1 MARQMKL
8 FLIRHGETVDNVAQV
23 YAGSRDS
30 ALTNHGY
37 QQATRLGLHF
47 NALGL
52 CFTHI
57 YSSHLQRAAKTA
69 GLIREAQTRP
79 LLYEGAATVVPDI
92 VQLPVLMERDFG
104 FYEGKKWYEKPLESK
119 VGSEQSLEHKKAV
132 GFVDI
137 ESKDSMAQRVDAF
150 LDGHLLPLLD
160 TLTGST
166 DQAVAVVSHGIILS
180 VLWKRLLLR
189 LPPKSVSFSPEL
201 SVAPRVSLEHLG
213 AWSNTGYLELHMK
226 LSTQTPNTTQNPL
239 ESTVSVNTISQNDN
253 ATVVIRHLNA
263 QQITQSDADTKEQD
277 RSDASIQHTASATQA
292 PSSKLAPE
300 WTAVIQTVNGKAHL
314 KGLKRT
320 RGGVGSARHD
330 ASQKSID
337 GFFKRQKIG

>member
-1 MARQMKL
+1 MCS
-8 FLIRHGETVDNVAQV
+8 
-23 YAGSRDS
+23 AGSRDS
-30 ALTNHGY
+30 ALTNHGN

-57 YSSHLQRAAKTA
+57 YSSHLQRATKTA

-79 LLYEGAATVVPDI
+79 PLNEGAATGAPDV

-104 FYEGKKWYEKPLESK
+104 FYEGKKWYEKPPESK
-119 VGSEQSLEHKKAV
+119 VGSEQSLENKKAA

-137 ESKDSMAQRVDAF
+137 ESKDSMVQRVDAF

-160 TLTGST
+160 TLTEST

-201 SVAPRVSLEHLG
+201 SVDPRVSLEHLG

-226 LSTQTPNTTQNPL
+226 LATQKPSITQNSL
-239 ESTVSVNTISQNDN
+239 EPAASVKTIPQDDN
-253 ATVVIRHLNA
+253 VGVEIRHLNA
-263 QQITQSDADTKEQD
+263 QQITQSDANISEQD
-277 RSDASIQHTASATQA
+277 RNNASIQHTALATQA
-292 PSSKLAPE
+292 PPSKLAPE
-300 WTAVIQTVNGKAHL
+300 WAIVIQTINGKIHL

-320 RGGVGSARHD
+320 GGGVGSARHD